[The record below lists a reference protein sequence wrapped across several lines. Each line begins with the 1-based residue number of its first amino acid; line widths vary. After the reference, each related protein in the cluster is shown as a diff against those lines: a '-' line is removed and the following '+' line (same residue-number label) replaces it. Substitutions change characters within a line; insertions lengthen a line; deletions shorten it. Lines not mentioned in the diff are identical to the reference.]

1 MSAAL
6 ATMARILALAADRN
20 VDVNEF
26 LAAIAA
32 EPGLADEIVRVANS
46 PRYGMQGKLTRLDRV
61 ALILGVRPVAEIAA
75 GALLARRAAPEAED
89 PQRRSPANV
98 PPEPAG
104 TRRIGGRSTPP
115 GMDSRLD
122 LVYP

>member
-89 PQRRSPANV
+89 PQRRSIQRARDAREAPVQKTQSQYKTHSRPTGERPA
-98 PPEPAG
+98 
-104 TRRIGGRSTPP
+104 
-115 GMDSRLD
+115 
-122 LVYP
+122 